1 MYNHI
6 NPKNGDPAPLV
17 AEDVFQIIMD
27 VGTHYRMYLY
37 ASLSIRGGGAQF
49 KTMAD

>member
-17 AEDVFQIIMD
+17 AEDVFQIVID
-27 VGTHYRMYLY
+27 VSTHYRMFFH
-37 ASLSIRGGGAQF
+37 ASFSTIGGGVLF